1 MPCALLRG
9 GYGGMDDGKSLRGR
23 VGAWSA
29 VLSSVAAL
37 VFSVYSLYETVIKRA
52 DLHIYQ
58 PPLIYMY
65 RENFRDVFAI
75 PITLSN
81 VGTQHGTVLSFDL
94 EVTQPGTLK
103 RMKFQSLHFG
113 ESPKHNTRLFT
124 PITVA
129 GRSSYID
136 VILFYGLSRG
146 SFVEATGSVKLP
158 LRFKLMLNV
167 VTTGGWLATKEPDA
181 VVFDMT
187 ADYIQSHNQME
198 AGEPTQF
205 HDLRWTE
212 EAAAAAATREKQI
225 QPEQEAVLA
234 KDVADANKK
243 CGSGFTVKLDWT
255 GVPADAFKEFS
266 AAGYCDAALEGIR
279 RVCEDALG
287 KDAVKLKIKSMTC
300 GFGGERS
307 ISLKDGSLAYTI
319 NFNSTN
325 DADFVY
331 AYLQNNL

>member
-1 MPCALLRG
+1 MSN
-9 GYGGMDDGKSLRGR
+9 GKSLHSSA
-23 VGAWSA
+23 GALSA
-29 VLSSVAAL
+29 MLSSVTAL
-37 VFSVYSLYETVIKRA
+37 VFSAYSLYETVIKQA
-52 DLHIYQ
+52 DFRIYQ

-75 PITLSN
+75 PVTLSN
-81 VGTQHGTVLSFDL
+81 FGTQHGTALSFDL
-94 EVTQPGTLK
+94 EVTQTETL
-103 RMKFQSLHFG
+103 RTMKFQSQYFG
-113 ESPKHNTRLFT
+113 DSPKRNPRLFT

-129 GRSSYID
+129 GRSSYTD
-136 VILFYGLSRG
+136 VILFYAFATG
-146 SFVEATGSVKLP
+146 SFVETTGGIKLP
-158 LRFKLMLNV
+158 LRFKLTLNADPA
-167 VTTGGWLATKEPDA
+167 GRWFATKQPTP

-187 ADYIQSHNQME
+187 ASYIQSHNRME
-198 AGEPTQF
+198 SGEPTQF

-212 EAAAAAATREKQI
+212 GVAAAAATKEKQI
-225 QPEQEAVLA
+225 QPEQEAALA
-234 KDVADANKK
+234 KHVEQTNKI
-243 CGSGFTVKLDWT
+243 CGSGFTGKFDWT
-255 GVPADAFKEFS
+255 GVSAGALKEFS
-266 AAGYCDAALEGIR
+266 ASGYCDAALEGIR

-287 KDAVKLKIKSMTC
+287 KNAVKQKINRVTC

>member
-1 MPCALLRG
+1 MILRDLQLVPCALRRG
-9 GYGGMDDGKSLRGR
+9 GYGGMDDGKSLRGK

-37 VFSVYSLYETVIKRA
+37 VFSVFSLYETAIKQA

-81 VGTQHGTVLSFDL
+81 AGTQHGTVLSFDL
-94 EVTQPGTLK
+94 EIIQPETLK
-103 RMKFQSLHFG
+103 RMKFQSLRLG
-113 ESPKHNTRLFT
+113 ESPNRNTRLFT

-129 GRSSYID
+129 GRSSYTD

-146 SFVEATGSVKLP
+146 SFVEVTGGVKLP

-167 VTTGGWLATKEPDA
+167 ASTGGWLATREPAA

-198 AGEPTQF
+198 AAVPTQF
-205 HDLRWTE
+205 HDLHWTE
-212 EAAAAAATREKQI
+212 EVAAAAATK
-225 QPEQEAVLA
+225 
-234 KDVADANKK
+234 
-243 CGSGFTVKLDWT
+243 
-255 GVPADAFKEFS
+255 
-266 AAGYCDAALEGIR
+266 
-279 RVCEDALG
+279 
-287 KDAVKLKIKSMTC
+287 
-300 GFGGERS
+300 
-307 ISLKDGSLAYTI
+307 
-319 NFNSTN
+319 
-325 DADFVY
+325 
-331 AYLQNNL
+331 

>member
-1 MPCALLRG
+1 
-9 GYGGMDDGKSLRGR
+9 MDDGKSLRGR
-23 VGAWSA
+23 TGAWSTL
-29 VLSSVAAL
+29 LSSIIAL
-37 VFSVYSLYETVIKRA
+37 VFSVYSLYETVIKQA
-52 DLHIYQ
+52 DLRIYQ

-75 PITLSN
+75 PLTLSN

-94 EVTQPGTLK
+94 EVTHPATLK

-113 ESPKHNTRLFT
+113 ESPKRNMRLFT

-129 GRSSYID
+129 GRSSYTD
-136 VILFYGLSRG
+136 VILFYALLPG
-146 SFVEATGSVKLP
+146 SFVETTGGVKLP
-158 LRFKLMLNV
+158 LRFKLTLNV
-167 VTTGGWLATKEPDA
+167 DHTGGWFAMKEPAA
-181 VVFDMT
+181 VAFEMR

-198 AGEPTQF
+198 AGEPTRF
-205 HDLRWTE
+205 HDMHWTDE
-212 EAAAAAATREKQI
+212 LTAATTTRDEQI
-225 QPEQEAVLA
+225 RPEQEAALA
-234 KDVADANKK
+234 KDAERTNRQ
-243 CGSGFTVKLDWT
+243 CGSDFPVKFDWT
-255 GVPADAFKEFS
+255 GISAGALKGFS

-279 RVCEDALG
+279 RICEDALG
-287 KDAVKLKIKSMTC
+287 KDPVKQKIKSMTC

>member
-1 MPCALLRG
+1 
-9 GYGGMDDGKSLRGR
+9 MDDGKSLRGR
-23 VGAWSA
+23 AGAWSTL
-29 VLSSVAAL
+29 LSSVTAL
-37 VFSVYSLYETVIKRA
+37 GFSVISLYETVIKHA
-52 DLHIYQ
+52 DLHVYQ

-81 VGTQHGTVLSFDL
+81 VGPQHGTVLSFDV
-94 EVTQPGTLK
+94 EVTHPGTPK
-103 RMKFQSLHFG
+103 RMKFQSLRFG
-113 ESPKHNTRLFT
+113 DSPKRNTRLFT

-129 GRSSYID
+129 GRSSYSD
-136 VILFYGLSRG
+136 VILFYALSRG
-146 SFVEATGSVKLP
+146 SFVEATGGIKLP
-158 LRFKLMLNV
+158 LHFKLTLNV
-167 VTTGGWLATKEPDA
+167 DGTGGWFATKEPAA

-205 HDLRWTE
+205 HDLRWAE
-212 EAAAAAATREKQI
+212 EVAAAATTKEKQI
-225 QPEQEAVLA
+225 QPEQEAELA
-234 KDVADANKK
+234 KNVERTNKE
-243 CGSGFTVKLDWT
+243 CGSGFTVKFDWT
-255 GVPADAFKEFS
+255 GIPAGALKEFS

-287 KDAVKLKIKSMTC
+287 KDAVKQKIKSMTC

-307 ISLKDGSLAYTI
+307 ISLKDGSLGYTI
-319 NFNSTN
+319 NFNSSN
-325 DADFVY
+325 DADFAY

>member
-1 MPCALLRG
+1 
-9 GYGGMDDGKSLRGR
+9 MDDGKSLRGR
-23 VGAWSA
+23 AGAWSA
-29 VLSSVAAL
+29 LLSSLTAL
-37 VFSVYSLYETVIKRA
+37 VFSVFSLYETVIKHA
-52 DLHIYQ
+52 DLHVYQ

-81 VGTQHGTVLSFDL
+81 VGPRHGTVLSFDL
-94 EVTQPGTLK
+94 EVTHPGTLK
-103 RMKFQSLHFG
+103 RTKFQSLRFG
-113 ESPKHNTRLFT
+113 DSPKRNTRLFT

-129 GRSSYID
+129 GRSSYSD
-136 VILFYGLSRG
+136 VILFYALSRG
-146 SFVEATGSVKLP
+146 SFVEATGGIKLP
-158 LRFKLMLNV
+158 LHFKLTVNV
-167 VTTGGWLATKEPDA
+167 DGTGGWLATTEPAA

-198 AGEPTQF
+198 AGDPTHF

-212 EAAAAAATREKQI
+212 EVAGAAATKEKQI
-225 QPEQEAVLA
+225 QPEQEAELA
-234 KDVADANKK
+234 KNVERTNKE
-243 CGSGFTVKLDWT
+243 CGSGFTVKFDWT
-255 GVPADAFKEFS
+255 GIPAGALKEFS

-279 RVCEDALG
+279 RVCDDALG
-287 KDAVKLKIKSMTC
+287 KDAVKQKIKSMTC

-325 DADFVY
+325 DADFAY

>member
-1 MPCALLRG
+1 MDDRKSFRGRAGALSALL
-9 GYGGMDDGKSLRGR
+9 
-23 VGAWSA
+23 
-29 VLSSVAAL
+29 SSITAL
-37 VFSVYSLYETVIKRA
+37 IFSVYSLYETVIKQA
-52 DLHIYQ
+52 ELHIYQ

-94 EVTQPGTLK
+94 EVTHPGTLTTI
-103 RMKFQSLHFG
+103 KFQSLHFG
-113 ESPKHNTRLFT
+113 ESPKRNMRLFT

-129 GRSSYID
+129 GRSSYTD
-136 VILFYGLSRG
+136 VILFYALSRG
-146 SFVEATGSVKLP
+146 SFVEVTGGVKLP
-158 LRFKLMLNV
+158 LRFKITLNAD
-167 VTTGGWLATKEPDA
+167 TAGGWLATKEPAA

-187 ADYIQSHNQME
+187 ADYIQSHNKME
-198 AGEPTQF
+198 AGEPTRF
-205 HDLRWTE
+205 HDLRWTDE
-212 EAAAAAATREKQI
+212 VAAAAATREKQI
-225 QPEQEAVLA
+225 QPEQEAALA
-234 KDVADANKK
+234 RNVEHTTKK
-243 CGSGFTVKLDWT
+243 CESGFTVKFDWT
-255 GVPADAFKEFS
+255 GIPVSALKEFS
-266 AAGYCDAALEGIR
+266 AAGYCEAALEGIR

-287 KDAVKLKIKSMTC
+287 KDAVKQKIKSMTC

-319 NFNSTN
+319 NFNSAN

>member
-1 MPCALLRG
+1 
-9 GYGGMDDGKSLRGR
+9 MDDGKTLRGR
-23 VGAWSA
+23 AGAWSA
-29 VLSSVAAL
+29 LLSSVTAL
-37 VFSVYSLYETVIKRA
+37 VFSVYSLYETVIKQA
-52 DLHIYQ
+52 DLRIYQ

-65 RENFRDVFAI
+65 RENFRDVLAI

-103 RMKFQSLHFG
+103 RTKFQSLHFG
-113 ESPKHNTRLFT
+113 ESPKRNTRLFT

-129 GRSSYID
+129 GRSSYTD
-136 VILFYGLSRG
+136 VILFYALSRG
-146 SFVEATGSVKLP
+146 SFVEVTGGVKLP
-158 LRFKLMLNV
+158 LRFQLTLNV
-167 VTTGGWLATKEPDA
+167 DATSGWFPSKAPA
-181 VVFDMT
+181 AIVFDMT

-212 EAAAAAATREKQI
+212 EVAAAAATGEEQI
-225 QPEQEAVLA
+225 RPEQEAALA
-234 KDVADANKK
+234 KDVERTNKK
-243 CGSGFTVKLDWT
+243 CGSGFTVKFDWT
-255 GVPADAFKEFS
+255 GLSPGALKGFS

-279 RVCEDALG
+279 RVCDDEIG
-287 KDAVKLKIKSMTC
+287 KDPVKRKIKSMTC

-319 NFNSTN
+319 NFNSAN

>member
-1 MPCALLRG
+1 ME
-9 GYGGMDDGKSLRGR
+9 DKKSLRGR
-23 VGAWSA
+23 AGAWSA
-29 VLSSVAAL
+29 LLSSLTAL
-37 VFSVYSLYETVIKRA
+37 VFSVYSLYETVIKQA
-52 DLHIYQ
+52 DLHMYQ

-94 EVTQPGTLK
+94 EVTHPESLK
-103 RMKFQSLHFG
+103 SMKFQSLHFG
-113 ESPKHNTRLFT
+113 ESPKRNTRLFT

-129 GRSSYID
+129 GRSSFTD
-136 VILFYGLSRG
+136 VVLFHALARG
-146 SFVEATGSVKLP
+146 SFVEATGGVKLP
-158 LRFKLMLNV
+158 LRFKLTLNADAA
-167 VTTGGWLATKEPDA
+167 GGWLATRAPAA

-187 ADYIQSHNQME
+187 ADYIQSHNRME
-198 AGEPTQF
+198 AGEPTHF

-212 EAAAAAATREKQI
+212 EVATAAKTREKQI
-225 QPEQEAVLA
+225 QPEQEAALA
-234 KDVADANKK
+234 KNVERTTEK
-243 CGSGFTVKLDWT
+243 CGSGLTVKFDWT
-255 GVPADAFKEFS
+255 GIPAGALKEFS
-266 AAGYCDAALEGIR
+266 ASGYCDAALEGIR
-279 RVCEDALG
+279 RVCDDSPG
-287 KDAVKLKIKSMTC
+287 RDAVKQKIKSMTC

-319 NFNSTN
+319 NFNSAN

>member
-1 MPCALLRG
+1 
-9 GYGGMDDGKSLRGR
+9 MDDGKSLRGR
-23 VGAWSA
+23 AGAWSA
-29 VLSSVAAL
+29 LLYSVAAL
-37 VFSVYSLYETVIKRA
+37 VFSVYSLYETVIKQA
-52 DLHIYQ
+52 DLRIYQ

-94 EVTQPGTLK
+94 EVTHPATLK
-103 RMKFQSLHFG
+103 ETKFQSLYFG
-113 ESPKHNTRLFT
+113 DSPKRNARLFT

-129 GRSSYID
+129 GRSSYTD
-136 VILFYGLSRG
+136 VILFYALSRG
-146 SFVEATGSVKLP
+146 SFVEVTGGVKLP
-158 LRFKLMLNV
+158 LRFKLTLNV
-167 VTTGGWLATKEPDA
+167 DTTGGWLATKEPAA
-181 VVFDMT
+181 VVFDMA

-198 AGEPTQF
+198 AGEPTKF

-212 EAAAAAATREKQI
+212 EVAAAAATREKQI
-225 QPEQEAVLA
+225 QPEQEAALA
-234 KDVADANKK
+234 KNAEHTNKK
-243 CGSGFTVKLDWT
+243 CGSGFIVKFDWT
-255 GVPADAFKEFS
+255 GLPAGALKEFS

-279 RVCEDALG
+279 RVCEEALG
-287 KDAVKLKIKSMTC
+287 KDTVKQKIKSMTC

-319 NFNSTN
+319 NFNSAN

>member
-1 MPCALLRG
+1 
-9 GYGGMDDGKSLRGR
+9 MDDKKSLRGR
-23 VGAWSA
+23 AGAWSA
-29 VLSSVAAL
+29 LLSSLTAL
-37 VFSVYSLYETVIKRA
+37 IFSVYSLYETVIKQA

-94 EVTQPGTLK
+94 EVTHPETHK

-113 ESPKHNTRLFT
+113 ESPKRNTRLFT

-129 GRSSYID
+129 GRSSYTD
-136 VILFYGLSRG
+136 VILFYALSPG
-146 SFVEATGSVKLP
+146 SFVEATGGVKLP
-158 LRFKLMLNV
+158 LRFELTLNAD
-167 VTTGGWLATKEPDA
+167 TTGGWLAAKEPAA

-198 AGEPTQF
+198 AGAPTHF

-212 EAAAAAATREKQI
+212 EVAAAAATREKQI
-225 QPEQEAVLA
+225 QPEQEAELA
-234 KDVADANKK
+234 RNVEHTTKK
-243 CGSGFTVKLDWT
+243 CGSGFAVKFDWT
-255 GVPADAFKEFS
+255 GVPNDALKEFS
-266 AAGYCDAALEGIR
+266 ASGYCDAALQGIR

-287 KDAVKLKIKSMTC
+287 KDAVKQKIKSMTC

-307 ISLKDGSLAYTI
+307 ISLKDGSLTYTI
-319 NFNSTN
+319 NFNSAN

>member
-1 MPCALLRG
+1 
-9 GYGGMDDGKSLRGR
+9 MDDKKSLRGR
-23 VGAWSA
+23 AGAWSA
-29 VLSSVAAL
+29 LLSSVTAL
-37 VFSVYSLYETVIKRA
+37 IFSVYSLYETVIKQA

-58 PPLIYMY
+58 PPLVYMY
-65 RENFRDVFAI
+65 RESFRDVFAI

-94 EVTQPGTLK
+94 EVTHPQTLK
-103 RMKFQSLHFG
+103 RMKFQSLRFG
-113 ESPKHNTRLFT
+113 ESPKRNARLFT

-129 GRSSYID
+129 GRSSYTD
-136 VILFYGLSRG
+136 VVLFYALSPG
-146 SFVEATGSVKLP
+146 SFVEVTGGVKLP
-158 LRFKLMLNV
+158 LRFKLTLNAD
-167 VTTGGWLATKEPDA
+167 TTGGWLATKEPAA

-187 ADYIQSHNQME
+187 ADFIQSHNQME
-198 AGEPTQF
+198 AGVPTHF

-212 EAAAAAATREKQI
+212 EEVAIAATREKQI
-225 QPEQEAVLA
+225 QPEQEAALA
-234 KDVADANKK
+234 RDLERTTGK
-243 CGSGFTVKLDWT
+243 CGSGFTVKFDWT
-255 GVPADAFKEFS
+255 GIPAGALKEFS
-266 AAGYCDAALEGIR
+266 PSGYCEAALEGIR

-287 KDAVKLKIKSMTC
+287 KDAVKQKIKSMTC

-319 NFNSTN
+319 NFNSAN

>member
-1 MPCALLRG
+1 ME
-9 GYGGMDDGKSLRGR
+9 DKKSLRGR
-23 VGAWSA
+23 AGAWSA
-29 VLSSVAAL
+29 LLSSLTAL
-37 VFSVYSLYETVIKRA
+37 VFSVYSLYETVIKQA
-52 DLHIYQ
+52 DLHMYQ

-94 EVTQPGTLK
+94 EVTHPESLK
-103 RMKFQSLHFG
+103 SMKFQSLHFG
-113 ESPKHNTRLFT
+113 ESPKRNTRLFT

-129 GRSSYID
+129 GRSSFTD
-136 VILFYGLSRG
+136 VVLFHALARG
-146 SFVEATGSVKLP
+146 SFVEATGGVKLP
-158 LRFKLMLNV
+158 LRFKLTLNADAA
-167 VTTGGWLATKEPDA
+167 GGWLATRAPAA

-187 ADYIQSHNQME
+187 ADYIQSHNRME
-198 AGEPTQF
+198 AGEPTHF
-205 HDLRWTE
+205 HDSRWTE
-212 EAAAAAATREKQI
+212 EVATAAKTREKQI

-234 KDVADANKK
+234 KNVERTTEK
-243 CGSGFTVKLDWT
+243 CGSGLTVKFDWT
-255 GVPADAFKEFS
+255 GVPAGALKEFS
-266 AAGYCDAALEGIR
+266 ASGYCDAALEGIR
-279 RVCEDALG
+279 RVCDDAPG
-287 KDAVKLKIKSMTC
+287 RDAVKQKIKSMTC

-319 NFNSTN
+319 NFNSAN